1 MIASA
6 SAYLFQGLFLSKDNS
21 ASNLNKISQSNSST
35 LTKDDN
41 SHLSE
46 VALLQSNTS
55 KNLSTTPTGFVAV
68 PVQEQPADSF
78 EQFLASMPT
87 HDQEKYIKL
96 NEYFFGALAFSSVKE
111 YAMLTEQGF
120 PSLKEINY
128 VMEYSRKD
136 LNQALRNNISAYP
149 QYTDNPEL
157 NLSSISSVNLVT
169 TIEELENEI
178 KYYLPEYKQYTP
190 LPSKDEYTNNEYP
203 IQVQTAM
210 SNLINSYSVV
220 MSYTAIEFL
229 AEARY
234 AQLVKNNTK
243 SVLTKLAMANKKLQ
257 GNDNILNYV
266 KEHYPEDLDT
276 YIELTNTL

>member
-1 MIASA
+1 MKRSIFFIIVTAIIISA
-6 SAYLFQGLFLSKDNS
+6 TIYLGMTLFSSKSANGLTNQNSLKIQNTVKATSDLKYPLSLK
-21 ASNLNKISQSNSST
+21 K
-35 LTKDDN
+35 LTQNVIDK
-41 SHLSE
+41 E
-46 VALLQSNTS
+46 V
-55 KNLSTTPTGFVAV
+55 V
-68 PVQEQPADSF
+68 SF
-78 EQFLASMPT
+78 EKFLEKMPT
-87 HDQEKYIKL
+87 HDQDKYIKL
-96 NEYFFGALAFSSVKE
+96 NEYFFGALAFSSAKE
-111 YAMLTEQGF
+111 YAMLKEQGF

-266 KEHYPEDLDT
+266 KKHYPEELDT
-276 YIELTNTL
+276 YIDLTNTL